1 MKFAGLICF
10 VSIIFF
16 SSCTSQRNAATGINY
31 LENAKDTS
39 GREALNMS
47 QPLIQKGDLLSI
59 KVFSKAN
66 GLDSKADAP
75 YNLQETGIGSGSN
88 STASGFL
95 VDQNGNIEY
104 PQIGV
109 LHVEGLTRDQLAE
122 TIKNKLQEQ
131 LTQPSVMVRFLN
143 FKISVL
149 GEVKSPG
156 TFTLPTE
163 RVTILDAL
171 GLSGDITDFGKKN
184 NVMVVRENNGQI
196 ERGRIDL
203 TSGSMFSSPYYRLQQ
218 NDVVL
223 VESNGRRLHQQQR
236 QDVAQQIGIA
246 TSIITAI
253 ALILNFIRLR

>member
-1 MKFAGLICF
+1 MKLASLLCVLGI
-10 VSIIFF
+10 VFF
-16 SSCTSQRNAATGINY
+16 TSCTTQRSVSGINY
-31 LENAKDTS
+31 LENARDTS
-39 GREALNMS
+39 GEVVNLH
-47 QPLIQKGDLLSI
+47 QPIVQKGDLLSI
-59 KVFSKAN
+59 KIFSKAN
-66 GLDSKADAP
+66 GLNPQADAP
-75 YNLQETGIGSGSN
+75 YNLQEGGTASGTGS
-88 STASGFL
+88 STASSGFL

-104 PQIGV
+104 PQLGI
-109 LHVEGLTRDQLAE
+109 LHLEGLTREQVADL
-122 TIKNKLQEQ
+122 IKSKVDTS
-131 LTQPSVMVRFLN
+131 LTQPSVIVRFLN

-156 TFTLPTE
+156 TFSLPTE

-184 NVMVVRENNGQI
+184 NVMVVRENNGHI

-203 TSGSMFSSPYYRLQQ
+203 TSDSMFSSPYYRLQQ

-223 VESNGRRLHQQQR
+223 VESNGKRLQQQQR

-253 ALILNFIRLR
+253 ALILNFIKFK